1 MMNGASQ
8 PSFILQRNRLLSRRL
23 RTVPLI
29 EFPSAGVTDVAQ
41 SPYLRRL
48 IRSGRVVG
56 SFVTVQVIVQLVG
69 FLSGILLIRTLEQR
83 EYAFFTIVNT
93 MQGTLNLLAD
103 VGVSIGLVSIGGRV
117 WQDRSRFSQLI
128 STALYL
134 RRRLALL
141 AMIAVTPLLYFM
153 LAKNG
158 ASLNYTALLIIFVL
172 IGLAIQLDVGVLGV
186 IPRLRS
192 DVRVIQRIDL
202 IGAILRLTILV
213 LLAFIFLNAGIA
225 VTLSTGVIFL
235 QYLLLR
241 RYSAT
246 VIDFGAPQ
254 NVEDRKTMLGLIRS
268 QAANAVFYCFQGQIT
283 IFLVSFFAGQ
293 SSSVA
298 EVGALGRLAM
308 IFVVLANI
316 FVPAFARCQERR
328 QLRSLY
334 LEIAGGVTLFCLV
347 VLAAAAIFPDQ
358 FLFVLGNKYAHL
370 HRELLLMVG
379 SAVLAALTGTFWSL
393 NAAKAWV
400 AGSWLYIP
408 LTLLTQIALIPF
420 TDFSV
425 VRSVLMFNLLSS
437 VPNLLLNLALSFR
450 GFRSLERPTA

>member
-1 MMNGASQ
+1 MATC
-8 PSFILQRNRLLSRRL
+8 RSRFGQLVSEFRI
-23 RTVPLI
+23 TVPLI
-29 EFPSAGVTDVAQ
+29 EFPPAGVTDVAQ

-48 IRSGRVVG
+48 IRGGRVVG
-56 SFVTVQVIVQLVG
+56 SFVAVQVIVQMIG
-69 FLSGILLIRTLEQR
+69 FLSGILLIRILEQR
-83 EYAFFTIVNT
+83 EYAFFTIANT

-103 VGVSIGLVSIGGRV
+103 VGISVGLVSIGGRV
-117 WQDRSRFSQLI
+117 WQDRPRFSQLI
-128 STALYL
+128 STASHL
-134 RRRLALL
+134 RRRLALV
-141 AMIAVTPLLYFM
+141 ASIAITPLLYFM

-158 ASLNYTALLIIFVL
+158 ASLNYTALLIIVVL
-172 IGLAIQLDVGVLGV
+172 LGLAIQLDVGVLGV
-186 IPRLRS
+186 IPRLCA
-192 DVRVIQRIDL
+192 DIGVIQRIDL
-202 IGAILRLTILV
+202 IGAIVRLTILV

-225 VTLSTGVIFL
+225 VTVSTIVIFL

-241 RYSAT
+241 RYSAG

-254 NVEDRKTMLGLIRS
+254 NAEDRTAMLGLIRS
-268 QAANAVFYCFQGQIT
+268 QAANGVFYCFQGQIT
-283 IFLVSFFAGQ
+283 IFLISFFARQ

-308 IFVVLANI
+308 IFVVLANLLANI

-334 LEIAGGVTLFCLV
+334 LEIAGGVSLFCIV
-347 VLAAAAIFPDQ
+347 VIAAAAIFPDQ

-420 TDFSV
+420 TDFSN

>member
-1 MMNGASQ
+1 M
-8 PSFILQRNRLLSRRL
+8 
-23 RTVPLI
+23 PLI
-29 EFPSAGVTDVAQ
+29 EFPPAGVTDVLP

-48 IRSGRVVG
+48 IRTGRIVG
-56 SFVTVQVIVQLVG
+56 GFVTVQFMVQMIG
-69 FLSGILLIRTLEQR
+69 FLSGILLIRMLEQR
-83 EYAFFTIVNT
+83 EYAFFTIANT

-103 VGVSIGLVSIGGRV
+103 IGVSVGLVAIGGRV
-117 WQDRSRFSQLI
+117 WQDRPRFSRLI

-134 RRRLALL
+134 RRRLAL
-141 AMIAVTPLLYFM
+141 IAAVVITPLLYFM
-153 LAKNG
+153 LTKNG
-158 ASLNYTALLIIFVL
+158 ASLAYTSLLIILVL
-172 IGLAIQLDVGVLGV
+172 LGLAIQLDVGVLGV
-186 IPRLRS
+186 IPRLRA
-192 DVRVIQRIDL
+192 DIGIIQRIDL
-202 IGAILRLTILV
+202 FGAIFRLTILV
-213 LLAFIFLNAGIA
+213 LLVFVLLNAGVA
-225 VTLSTGVIFL
+225 VAVSTIVIFL

-254 NVEDRKTMLGLIRS
+254 NPHDRKTMLALIRS

-283 IFLVSFFAGQ
+283 IFLISFFAYQ

-308 IFVVLANI
+308 IFVVLANLLANI

-334 LEIAGGVTLFCLV
+334 FEIAGGVTLFCLV
-347 VLAAAAIFPDQ
+347 VIAAAAIFPDQ

-379 SAVLAALTGTFWSL
+379 SAVLGALTGTFWSL
-393 NAAKAWV
+393 NSAKAWI

-420 TDFSV
+420 TDFSNV
-425 VRSVLMFNLLSS
+425 SSVLVFNLVSS
-437 VPNLLLNLALSFR
+437 VPNLLLNLVLSFR
-450 GFRSLERPTA
+450 GFRSLEMATV

>member
-1 MMNGASQ
+1 M
-8 PSFILQRNRLLSRRL
+8 
-23 RTVPLI
+23 PLI
-29 EFPSAGVTDVAQ
+29 EFPPAGVTDVAQ

-48 IRSGRVVG
+48 IRGGRVVG
-56 SFVTVQVIVQLVG
+56 SFVTVQVIVQLIG
-69 FLSGILLIRTLEQR
+69 FLSGILLIRMLEQG
-83 EYAFFTIVNT
+83 EYAFFTIANT

-103 VGVSIGLVSIGGRV
+103 VGISVGLVSIGGRV
-117 WQDRSRFSQLI
+117 WQDRPRFSQLI
-128 STALYL
+128 STALHL
-134 RRRLALL
+134 RRRLAL
-141 AMIAVTPLLYFM
+141 AAAIAITPLLYFM

-158 ASLNYTALLIIFVL
+158 ASLNYTALLTILVL

-186 IPRLRS
+186 IPRLRA
-192 DVRVIQRIDL
+192 DIGVIQRIDL
-202 IGAILRLTILV
+202 IGAIVRLAILV
-213 LLAFIFLNAGIA
+213 LLAFIFLNGGVAIT
-225 VTLSTGVIFL
+225 VSTIVIFL

-241 RYSAT
+241 RYSAG
-246 VIDFGAPQ
+246 VIDFGVPQ
-254 NVEDRKTMLGLIRS
+254 NADDRTAMRGLIRS

-283 IFLVSFFAGQ
+283 IFLISFFARQ

-308 IFVVLANI
+308 IFVVLANLLANV

-328 QLRSLY
+328 HLRSLY
-334 LEIAGGVTLFCLV
+334 LQIAGGVSLFCIV
-347 VLAAAAIFPDQ
+347 VIAAAAIFPDQ
-358 FLFVLGNKYAHL
+358 FLFVLGSKYAHL

-450 GFRSLERPTA
+450 GFRSLELATA